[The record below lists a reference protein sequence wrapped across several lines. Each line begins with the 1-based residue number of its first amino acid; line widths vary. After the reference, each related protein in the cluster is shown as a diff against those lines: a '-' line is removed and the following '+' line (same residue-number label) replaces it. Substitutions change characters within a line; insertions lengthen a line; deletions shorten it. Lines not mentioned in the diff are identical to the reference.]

1 MVKVRFFDP
10 EYFPDT
16 KLTYSVIASSYK
28 GKWIFVRHRSR
39 HTWEIP
45 GGHIEEGESS
55 YEAASRE
62 LMEETGAIDFNLEC
76 VATYSVEK
84 EGKTGYGRLYYA
96 EVKSQGNIK
105 DDSEIEEVI
114 LSDHLPANLTYPD
127 IQPDLFLRVLDFLAG
142 NK

>member
-1 MVKVRFFDP
+1 
-10 EYFPDT
+10 
-16 KLTYSVIASSYK
+16 
-28 GKWIFVRHRSR
+28 
-39 HTWEIP
+39 
-45 GGHIEEGESS
+45 
-55 YEAASRE
+55 
-62 LMEETGAIDFNLEC
+62 MEETGAIDFNLEC